1 VSASHTAEPGLG
13 RRRQRGILIAVAV
26 VALAGA
32 ALAVLSQAGTRI
44 HIGLPFG
51 RGGQVQGQVIDN
63 ATATSLATVTR
74 RALSSQVAVNGSMGY
89 TGSYG
94 IVNQARGTVTAL
106 PAVGQVVVQ
115 GQPLYAVDGHPV
127 VLLYGSVP
135 AYRSLSEGM
144 SGADV
149 SELNA
154 DLVALGET
162 TTAALDPTSD
172 YFSWA
177 TAVAL
182 GRLQAA
188 LGVDRTDNLAL
199 GQAVFAPSAA
209 RITAVSATLG
219 GQAPPGGSILQ
230 ASSTSRQIVVQL
242 NAAEQSEVQV
252 GDHVT
257 ITLPSNKTTQG
268 TVSQVGTVAATPAA
282 SAGSSDATPKIEVDI
297 TPSDPAA
304 TGSLDQAPV
313 EVSITTASVSDAL
326 VVPVAALLALADGG
340 YAVETVD
347 AHHVHH
353 LVPVNVGIF
362 DDAEGLVQ
370 VTGAGLLPGQSV
382 VVPSS

>member
-1 VSASHTAEPGLG
+1 VSASHTAEPGFG

-26 VALAGA
+26 VALGAA

-51 RGGQVQGQVIDN
+51 RGGQPQGQAVDN

-74 RALSSQVAVNGSMGY
+74 RALSSQVAVSGSIGY
-89 TGSYG
+89 IGSYAV
-94 IVNQARGTVTAL
+94 VNQARGTVTAL

-115 GQPLYAVDGHPV
+115 GQPLYAVDGTPV

-149 SELNA
+149 MQLNA

-162 TTAALDPTSD
+162 TAAALDPTSD
-172 YFSWA
+172 HFSWA

-188 LGVDRTDNLAL
+188 LGVDRTGSLAL
-199 GQAVFAPSAA
+199 GQAVFVPSAA

-219 GQAPPGGSILQ
+219 GQAPTGGPILQ
-230 ASSTSRQIVVQL
+230 ASTTSRQIVVQL

-252 GDHVT
+252 GDRVT
-257 ITLPSNKTTQG
+257 ITLPSNKTTPG
-268 TVSQVGTVAATPAA
+268 IVSRVGTVATAPAV
-282 SAGSSDATPKIEVDI
+282 GSSDTTPRIEVDI
-297 TPSDPAA
+297 TPSDPSA

-326 VVPVAALLALADGG
+326 VVPVAALLALAGGG

-353 LVPVNVGIF
+353 LIPVSPGLF
-362 DDAEGLVQ
+362 DDADGLVQ
-370 VTGAGLLPGQSV
+370 VTGASLAAGQSV